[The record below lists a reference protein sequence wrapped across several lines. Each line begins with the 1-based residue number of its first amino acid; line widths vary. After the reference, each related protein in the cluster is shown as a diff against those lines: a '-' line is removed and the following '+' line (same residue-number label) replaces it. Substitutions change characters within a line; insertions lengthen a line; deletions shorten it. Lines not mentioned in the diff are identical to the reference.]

1 MARTSART
9 KTLSCA
15 LASVVAACGVA
26 PSDAVVKVRVPAVRP
41 YALADAP
48 TPAPAVVS
56 KSAAFVPA
64 MEAETVAS
72 TPAQAAERR
81 PAPAEAGVVV
91 QRADPRLRERAL
103 RDAFACADLAE
114 SAAEALELAAF
125 LVSSERHAEALHV
138 LDVAIAAAPRASLLV
153 GRAGVLRDL
162 ARNDLAWADLLS
174 VVQSRGRDGI
184 APGTLFELAQV
195 EWLAGASSDAQ
206 QTMRDLW
213 QLHADS
219 DWLVR
224 HADEVRA
231 WQERVESRDV
241 TQDGGDMRD
250 ALALL
255 RAAPQVT
262 ARLKMLDA
270 LAEPEPEPGRADAE
284 RRQLRLLALGIA
296 CGDEAP
302 AVRARAVQLADEHD
316 VADARFWAAAL
327 QDPAPLVRRF
337 GARGAGRVLGGE
349 VAPTLLAAICR
360 EADPAAFGCMNA
372 ALAAVLAQAAPAG
385 DYGDAE
391 ARARI
396 CEEWRSRCGG

>member
-15 LASVVAACGVA
+15 LASALAACGVA
-26 PSDAVVKVRVPAVRP
+26 PSDAVVQVRLPAVRP
-41 YALADAP
+41 AAPDDAP
-48 TPAPAVVS
+48 KPAPAVVS

-64 MEAETVAS
+64 TEAETVAS

-81 PAPAEAGVVV
+81 PAPAEAGVVT

-103 RDAFACADLAE
+103 RDAFARAELAE
-114 SAAEALELAAF
+114 SAAEALELASF

-138 LDVAIAAAPRASLLV
+138 LDAAVAAAPRASLLV

-174 VVQSRGRDGI
+174 VVQSRGRAGI
-184 APGTLFELAQV
+184 APSTLFELAQV
-195 EWLAGASSDAQ
+195 EWLAGASADAQ

-270 LAEPEPEPGRADAE
+270 LAEPEPGRADAE